1 MLANLPPARRDL
13 TRSSYESQ
21 KVLWRYPGMGGV
33 KASGRGNKFFKGK
46 QVKQGMEEAQ
56 AHAARQIEDSHVFSV
71 TATFDPGTMVLRK

>member
-1 MLANLPPARRDL
+1 
-13 TRSSYESQ
+13 
-21 KVLWRYPGMGGV
+21 MGGV